1 MGQMVL
7 KQYIFVR
14 VGTSLLYLSVV
25 NVAFYCENVLPYTV
39 LYMVIKGSTK
49 YQLLRDK

>member
-1 MGQMVL
+1 MVL

-14 VGTSLLYLSVV
+14 IGTSLLYLSVV

-39 LYMVIKGSTK
+39 YGNSRLNKVSVIKG
-49 YQLLRDK
+49 Q